1 MRAWHERAEM
11 LQGLRRFLALPAPE
25 RRLLLLLMVL
35 QPAISLA
42 LRFRGYR
49 RTHHWLLRRSGHP
62 TPHVASSIELAA
74 AERVASLAGIA
85 GRRGPVATTCLRQ
98 SLAVF
103 WLLRRRGLQP
113 ELGVDCVGPTAD
125 MHAWVELEGV
135 PLAQPRMRH
144 AAFQPATSAS
154 TVSTTSSRTS

>member
-1 MRAWHERAEM
+1 M

-25 RRLLLLLMVL
+25 RRLLLLLMVM
-35 QPAISLA
+35 QPSISLA

-62 TPHVASSIELAA
+62 RPHAASGIELAA

-85 GRRGPVATTCLRQ
+85 GRRGPVATSCLRQ
-98 SLAVF
+98 SLAVL
-103 WLLRRRGLQP
+103 WVLRRRGLQP
-113 ELGVDCVGPTAD
+113 ELKFGVDRVGPTAD

-154 TVSTTSSRTS
+154 TVSTTPSRRS